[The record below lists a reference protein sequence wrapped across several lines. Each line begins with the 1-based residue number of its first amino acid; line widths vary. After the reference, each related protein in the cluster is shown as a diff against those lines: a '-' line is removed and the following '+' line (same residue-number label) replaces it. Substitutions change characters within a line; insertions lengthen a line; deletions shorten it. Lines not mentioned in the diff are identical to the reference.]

1 MHNDSLYA
9 FPVFTSLITALP
21 GNSVM
26 LGAFATSGDRQSGPV
41 TDLPLENEGNVQMKA
56 GLRINCDMADKSS
69 GLNI

>member
-1 MHNDSLYA
+1 
-9 FPVFTSLITALP
+9 
-21 GNSVM
+21 M
-26 LGAFATSGDRQSGPV
+26 LGAFATSGDRQSGPI